1 MKRDMDLIRAILLKV
16 EADPSFN
23 GWPQDRSA
31 DAARL
36 GVADHADAE
45 VTYNLVQAVEAGL
58 LEGNTKMAAHGVV
71 MISKLT
77 PRGHQ
82 FLDDIRDADVW
93 HKTRE
98 RAKGVAGVGISFV
111 WEIAKAEIRAKL
123 GLP

>member
-1 MKRDMDLIRAILLKV
+1 MNFDVDLARTILLKI

-36 GVADHADAE
+36 GISGHDEAE
-45 VTYNLVQAVEAGL
+45 MTYHLVQLVDDGL
-58 LEGNTKMAAHGVV
+58 LEGNTRLASLNMV

-77 PRGHQ
+77 PKGHQ
-82 FLDDIRDADVW
+82 FLNDIRDADTW
-93 HKTRE
+93 HRTKE
-98 RAKGVAGVGISFV
+98 RAKSVSNIGLSFL
-111 WEIAKAEIRAKL
+111 WEIAKAEIKAKL

>member
-1 MKRDMDLIRAILLKV
+1 MKRDMDLIRTILLKI

-23 GWPQDRSA
+23 GWPQDRRA

-36 GVADHADAE
+36 GITGHDDAE
-45 VTYNLVQAVEAGL
+45 VNYNLVQAVDAGL

-77 PRGHQ
+77 PKGHQ
-82 FLDDIRDADVW
+82 FLDDIRDVDVW
-93 HKTRE
+93 RKTKE
-98 RAKGVAGVGISFV
+98 RAKGVANVGISFV
-111 WEIAKAEIRAKL
+111 WEIAKAEIKTKL

>member
-1 MKRDMDLIRAILLKV
+1 MKRDMDLIRTILLKV

-31 DAARL
+31 DAGRL
-36 GVADHADAE
+36 GITGHDDAE
-45 VTYNLVQAVEAGL
+45 VTYHLVQAVEAGL

-77 PRGHQ
+77 PKGHH
-82 FLDDIRDADVW
+82 FLDDIRDVDVW
-93 HKTRE
+93 HKTKE
-98 RAKGVAGVGISFV
+98 RAKGVANVGISFV
-111 WEIAKAEIRAKL
+111 WEIAKAEIKAKL